1 MRKRISGVASQYD
14 ILTDVKYDIF
24 ELRSKVFSYF
34 ITLLGLC
41 VGKGGQRTFFMRRY

>member
-41 VGKGGQRTFFMRRY
+41 VGRGANAHFL